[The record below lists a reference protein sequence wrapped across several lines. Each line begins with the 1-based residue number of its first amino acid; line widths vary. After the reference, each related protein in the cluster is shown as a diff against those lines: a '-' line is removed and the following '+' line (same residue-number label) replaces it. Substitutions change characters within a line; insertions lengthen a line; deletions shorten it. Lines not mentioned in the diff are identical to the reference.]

1 VRDPV
6 VAGGIVQRPDWG
18 EEVSLSLLPIP
29 PPRTSSA
36 PVTNEQWRPS
46 CWKTR
51 GYVELQLYWTAPVFL
66 KNSRFVFK
74 SNWVVCYCCKVYKGR
89 DSGMLA
95 GPIHILSCKS
105 ENV

>member
-1 VRDPV
+1 MRDPV

-66 KNSRFVFK
+66 KTQDLFSRVIG
-74 SNWVVCYCCKVYKGR
+74 SYVIVVKFIKAR
-89 DSGMLA
+89 SGMLA